1 MRILP
6 ILVASKEVLLKVYLF
21 FPLVFV
27 FGFVFVFVLLPILV
41 AGEEVSVLVL
51 SPDEGSVNLGE
62 VFGQAEA

>member
-1 MRILP
+1 M
-6 ILVASKEVLLKVYLF
+6 F

-51 SPDEGSVNLGE
+51 PPDEGSVNLGE
-62 VFGQAEA
+62 VFGQAKA